1 MNKNVILEFPKPE
14 RVFNKQIYDNLTDY
28 SSRIDLWYGGA
39 ASGKS
44 HGVVQKVVIK
54 ALKQWSY
61 PRRVLVLRKVGAT
74 IKDSIFQDFLE
85 RLSDWQLLDYCK
97 VNNTDKRIT
106 LPNGAEFLFKG
117 LDNPEKIKSIKGVSD
132 IVMEEATEF
141 TLDDFTQLNLRLR
154 EKKHVDKQ
162 IFIMFNPV
170 SKANW
175 VYKTFFEHQFADTKI
190 HLSTYLNNRFI
201 DSNTKQTIEHLAET
215 NTAYYKIYALGEFAT
230 LDKLV
235 FPKYETRLLNPRD
248 PKFVVLPSYFGL
260 DFGYTNDPSAFVHIK
275 IDKKRKILYFMEC
288 YTKRGMLNDEIAN
301 VIKSMGYGKEL
312 IVADAA
318 ENKSIAEIRRL
329 NVPRITAAKKG
340 PDSVMFGINYM
351 QQFNLVIDERAKP
364 MIEELDNY
372 TWIRDKATGEY
383 INKPIDNFNHVIDA
397 TRYAMERQ
405 ALINNVSV
413 KDKINIYKGFGLGR

>member
-1 MNKNVILEFPKPE
+1 MNKGITLEFPKPQK
-14 RVFNKQIYDNLTDY
+14 VFNKQIYNNLTDY

-44 HGVVQKVVIK
+44 HGVVQKVIIK
-54 ALKQWSY
+54 ALQQWQY

-85 RLSDWQLLDYCK
+85 RLSDWQMLDYCK
-97 VNNTDKRIT
+97 VNNTDRRIT

-132 IVMEEATEF
+132 IIMEEATEF

-154 EKKHVDKQ
+154 EKKHDKKQ

-175 VYKTFFEHQFADTKI
+175 VFKTFFENTFDDTKI
-190 HLSTYLNNRFI
+190 HLSTYLDNRFI
-201 DSNTKQTIEHLAET
+201 DSHTKDTIEQLART

-230 LDKLV
+230 LDKLI
-235 FPKYETRLLNPRD
+235 FPKYETKLLNPRSRELIG
-248 PKFVVLPSYFGL
+248 VPSYFGL
-260 DFGYTNDPSAFVHIK
+260 DFGYMNDPSALVHIK
-275 IDKKRKILYFMEC
+275 VDKKRKILYFMDC
-288 YTKRGMLNDEIAN
+288 YVKSGMLNDEIAN
-301 VIKSMGYGKEL
+301 VIKQMGYAKEQ

-318 ENKSIAEIRRL
+318 EKKSIAEIRRL
-329 NVPRITAAKKG
+329 GVPRITHAKKG
-340 PDSVMFGINYM
+340 VGSVLFGLNYM
-351 QQFNLVIDERAKP
+351 SQYKLVVDERAKP

-372 TWIRDKATGEY
+372 VWKKDKSTGEY
-383 INKPIDNFNHVIDA
+383 INDPVDEFNHVIDA
-397 TRYAMERQ
+397 TRYAMERL
-405 ALINNVSV
+405 ALTDNVSIDQ
-413 KDKINIYKGFGLGR
+413 KLNKLQQLGLGR